1 MDSLLDL
8 KETLDVIYVLF
19 KDETEIK
26 LEPQFS
32 SNVQYLKS
40 DFLRNLLSHLILEK
54 KNYIVESMIINEKIQ
69 LLYISKENPKIIDEE
84 FQKKY
89 ILENKIDHLA
99 KKIETIKN
107 LF

>member
-1 MDSLLDL
+1 MDFLIDL

-32 SNVQYLKS
+32 SSVQYLKS

-54 KNYIVESMIINEKIQ
+54 KNYIVECMIINEKIQ
-69 LLYISKENPKIIDEE
+69 LLYSSKENPKVIDEE

-89 ILENKIDHLA
+89 ILENKIEHLT
-99 KKIETIKN
+99 KKIEAIKN

>member
-1 MDSLLDL
+1 MNSLLDL
-8 KETLDVIYVLF
+8 KETLNTVYDLF

-32 SNVQYLKS
+32 SNVHYLKS

-54 KNYIVESMIINEKIQ
+54 KTHVVECMIINEKIQ
-69 LLYISKENPKIIDEE
+69 LLYIAKGDPKAVDEE

-89 ILENKIDHLA
+89 ILENKIEHLA
-99 KKIETIKN
+99 KKIEAIKN